1 MVLARVKVP
10 LKLQLQV
17 GIHKRRG
24 GEGSGRGSGRGRV
37 GGPGSMILTSAA
49 MMMLMTDAVWKDVY
63 CILYCLPAV
72 KGYCHTGGIWYCD
85 RDLW

>member
-1 MVLARVKVP
+1 
-10 LKLQLQV
+10 
-17 GIHKRRG
+17 
-24 GEGSGRGSGRGRV
+24 
-37 GGPGSMILTSAA
+37 MILTSAA
-49 MMMLMTDAVWKDVY
+49 MMMLTTDAVWKDVY